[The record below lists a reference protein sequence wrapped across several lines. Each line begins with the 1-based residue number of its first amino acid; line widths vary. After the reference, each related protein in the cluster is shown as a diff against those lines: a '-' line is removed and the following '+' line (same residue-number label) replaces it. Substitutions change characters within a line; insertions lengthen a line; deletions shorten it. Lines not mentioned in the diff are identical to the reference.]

1 MRCPVGTQ
9 ANHAFSCRLTAV
21 STVAMPCVAPFLI
34 MLLAFCTA
42 VGGDARPASAQDK
55 SEGSATAGAPKETE
69 KDTQKDTQKDTKATQ
84 KDAQPPAV
92 RDAAADR
99 TPTPPRQTVAPRSPR
114 AAARSKGDITFDDL
128 KFEIEKGGKFEN
140 SMLTKEIKA
149 LDKQTIKLRGYILPN
164 SVYKS
169 SGIENFVLVRDNM
182 ECCFG
187 PGAAIYDCVM
197 IYMDKGKTADFTTKP
212 IAVRGKFEVEEFK
225 FPDGTLAAIYKITAI
240 EAK

>member
-1 MRCPVGTQ
+1 
-9 ANHAFSCRLTAV
+9 
-21 STVAMPCVAPFLI
+21 MPCVAPFLI
-34 MLLAFCTA
+34 LLLAFCT
-42 VGGDARPASAQDK
+42 VVFGDVRPARAQDK
-55 SEGSATAGAPKETE
+55 SDSSTPASAPKETP
-69 KDTQKDTQKDTKATQ
+69 KDAQKDAPQATQ

-99 TPTPPRQTVAPRSPR
+99 TPTAPRQTVAPRSPR

-225 FPDGTLAAIYKITAI
+225 FPDGTLAAIYKITAV

>member
-1 MRCPVGTQ
+1 MRCPIGTQ
-9 ANHAFSCRLTAV
+9 ANHSFSCRLTAV
-21 STVAMPCVAPFLI
+21 PPVAMPCVAPFLI
-34 MLLAFCTA
+34 LLLAFCA
-42 VGGDARPASAQDK
+42 VVGVDVRAARAQDKAESSATASAQK
-55 SEGSATAGAPKETE
+55 EAPP
-69 KDTQKDTQKDTKATQ
+69 ATQ
-84 KDAQPPAV
+84 KNAQTPVV

-99 TPTPPRQTVAPRSPR
+99 TPTTPRQTVAPRSPR

-225 FPDGTLAAIYKITAI
+225 FPDGTLAAIYKITAV